1 MKTVDVT
8 LLIPE
13 KDEISACYKMG
24 LKGLNINGIVFPM
37 FAVRPEKKDIVIER
51 LKDEFASE
59 LKIEDLNK
67 ETNSEK
73 SDFINVIYTMRF

>member
-51 LKDEFASE
+51 
-59 LKIEDLNK
+59 
-67 ETNSEK
+67 
-73 SDFINVIYTMRF
+73 

>member
-1 MKTVDVT
+1 
-8 LLIPE
+8 
-13 KDEISACYKMG
+13 
-24 LKGLNINGIVFPM
+24 M